1 MIKALKSL
9 WVKSGIAL
17 VLGLGV
23 AALYIFSRRTEDMDL
38 VQWYRVLCD
47 GFTIPG
53 LMMILVGLL
62 FWLGNLGAFYAFGYL
77 FRYVIKAF
85 APCAIKIGR
94 YLDYVEEQREK
105 QLKGFGFLFVAG
117 GILMTVAIVFL
128 ALFYGVYVE

>member
-85 APCAIKIGR
+85 APGAIKIGR

-128 ALFYGVYVE
+128 ALFYCVYVE

>member
-23 AALYIFSRRTEDMDL
+23 VALYIFSRRTEDMDL

-85 APCAIKIGR
+85 APGAIKIGR

>member
-1 MIKALKSL
+1 LIKALKSL

-62 FWLGNLGAFYAFGYL
+62 FWLGNLGAFYALGYL

-85 APCAIKIGR
+85 APGAIKIGR

>member
-1 MIKALKSL
+1 MSKALKSL
-9 WVKSGIAL
+9 LIKSGIAL
-17 VLGLGV
+17 VAGLILS
-23 AALYIFSRRTEDMDL
+23 AIYISGRDFSELEL
-38 VQWYRVLCD
+38 VGQYRVLCD
-47 GFTIPG
+47 GFTVPG
-53 LMMILVGLL
+53 LMMVLVGLL

-85 APCAIKIGR
+85 APGAIKIGR

>member
-1 MIKALKSL
+1 LIKALKSL

-85 APCAIKIGR
+85 APGAIKIGR

>member
-23 AALYIFSRRTEDMDL
+23 AALYIFSRRTEEMDL

-85 APCAIKIGR
+85 APDAIKIGR

>member
-23 AALYIFSRRTEDMDL
+23 AALYIFSRRTEEMDL

-85 APCAIKIGR
+85 APGAIKIGR

>member
-9 WVKSGIAL
+9 WGKSGIAL

-85 APCAIKIGR
+85 APGAIKIGR

>member
-38 VQWYRVLCD
+38 VQWYRVMCD

-85 APCAIKIGR
+85 APGAIKIGR